1 MGISTTTAA
10 RIFDGQSRDE
20 SGEENVLS
28 WEKFPYTALSK
39 TYNTDAQVPDSA
51 GTATAFASGVKT
63 DAGEDE
69 GRLMLNC
76 NCFVVQSQFALFS
89 FRQTFTRIA
98 TLVILVRSRL

>member
-10 RIFDGQSRDE
+10 RIYDGQTRGK

-39 TYNTDAQVPDSA
+39 TYNTNAQVPDSA

-63 DAGEDE
+63 DAGEKFIIFICSFE
-69 GRLMLNC
+69 KTLI
-76 NCFVVQSQFALFS
+76 QTLFCQLS
-89 FRQTFTRIA
+89 STLINYHA
-98 TLVILVRSRL
+98 TLVLV